1 MQHLP
6 LFLVLHHL
14 PPLATNESL
23 ITMTQNSTPKY
34 SRRAVLTAG
43 GAAAAGAAF
52 LAACGGTNTVTRLG
66 SAPTTAKLEDVAVTD
81 VVLLRTAMSVETMIS
96 NLLSDKIVT
105 SIADAKSA
113 ALIAAY
119 AAAHK
124 AHLAGLASAISSR
137 GGAAYD
143 GTNEKLMIAY
153 GQPALDLIEAGKDK
167 TDVPALAL
175 ALETLAASTY
185 QFFVSMTNE
194 KALRSE
200 MMRLGATSARR
211 AAVVA
216 QHINSGT
223 KAFAPAVDEN
233 GVAAVATL
241 PSAFGALSSVQV
253 TLGPV
258 NAESGTRAVVLMDT
272 PSLNSLI
279 Y

>member
-1 MQHLP
+1 
-6 LFLVLHHL
+6 
-14 PPLATNESL
+14 
-23 ITMTQNSTPKY
+23 MTQNSTPKY

-43 GAAAAGAAF
+43 GAAAASAAF
-52 LAACGGTNTVTRLG
+52 LAACGGGTNTVTRLG
-66 SAPTTAKLEDVAVTD
+66 SAPTTAKLEDAAVTD

-105 SIADAKSA
+105 SLADAKSA
-113 ALIAAY
+113 SLIAAY

-124 AHLAGLASAISSR
+124 AHLAGLASLVSSR

-175 ALETLAASTY
+175 ALESLAASTY

-194 KALRSE
+194 KALRAE
-200 MMRLGATSARR
+200 MMRIGATSARR

-216 QHINSGT
+216 QQINPGT
-223 KAFAPAVDEN
+223 KAFAPAVDDK
-233 GVAAVATL
+233 GVALVATL
-241 PSAFGALSSVQV
+241 PASFGALSSVQV

-258 NAESGTRAVVLMDT
+258 NPESGTRAVVLMDT

>member
-1 MQHLP
+1 
-6 LFLVLHHL
+6 
-14 PPLATNESL
+14 
-23 ITMTQNSTPKY
+23 MTQNSTPKY
-34 SRRAVLTAG
+34 SRRTVLTAG
-43 GAAAAGAAF
+43 GAAAASAAF

-66 SAPTTAKLEDVAVTD
+66 SAPTTAKIADAAVTD

-96 NLLSDKIVT
+96 NMYSDKAVT
-105 SIADAKSA
+105 SLADAKA
-113 ALIAAY
+113 APIVAAY
-119 AAAHK
+119 AAAHQ
-124 AHLAGLASAISSR
+124 AHLAGLSSLIASR

-143 GTNEKLMIAY
+143 GTNEKLMVAY
-153 GQPALDLIEAGKDK
+153 GQPALDLIAAGKDK

-194 KALRSE
+194 KALRAE

-211 AAVVA
+211 AAVAA
-216 QHINSGT
+216 QHINAGT
-223 KAFAPAVDEN
+223 QGFAPGVNKD
-233 GVAAVATL
+233 GVATVATL
-241 PSAFGALSSVQV
+241 PGSFGALSSIQV

-258 NAESGTRAVVLMDT
+258 NEESGTRAVILMDT